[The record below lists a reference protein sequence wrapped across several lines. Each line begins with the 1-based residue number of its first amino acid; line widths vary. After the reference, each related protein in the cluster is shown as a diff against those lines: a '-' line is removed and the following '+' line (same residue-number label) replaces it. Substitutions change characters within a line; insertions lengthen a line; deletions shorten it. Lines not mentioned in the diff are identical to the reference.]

1 VVRRPRDGVE
11 LGRRDAAAG
20 GAPRL
25 KAPDQGG
32 RARSRL
38 IAGTVADALGYS
50 GAVAVVAG
58 LTAASGLWVAADLP
72 APGNLRR
79 PHARAAG
86 VAE

>member
-1 VVRRPRDGVE
+1 
-11 LGRRDAAAG
+11 
-20 GAPRL
+20 L

-58 LTAASGLWVAADLP
+58 LTAASGPWVAADL
-72 APGNLRR
+72 R
-79 PHARAAG
+79 PTATCGALMHPPSG